1 MMNAETFS
9 ENVAGEMNGHIETL
23 KNIYVSQLL
32 REWCAN
38 NNYFPEAISMI
49 SAPKEE
55 ADKIIETISTQ
66 MTSTLRNGALI
77 LRTMQGIKQ
86 ALSSDIK
93 TVNGEGGGDA
103 NLSSSSSDTGSS
115 DTGSGSGEDQGGN
128 DDDNVSF
135 DLKL

>member
-1 MMNAETFS
+1 
-9 ENVAGEMNGHIETL
+9 
-23 KNIYVSQLL
+23 
-32 REWCAN
+32 
-38 NNYFPEAISMI
+38 MI